1 MRIEPLSPNGELRAL
16 LERCGLPIADL
27 AASASLQCY
36 GVQRDGRLL
45 GVVALESY
53 DAVAL
58 LRSLAV
64 APEARGSGLGQ
75 ALVRFA
81 EREAAARHIGRL
93 YLLTNTA
100 APFFAKLGYQATAR
114 ETAPPAI
121 RMSAQFSGLCP
132 ASASFLSKR
141 LDD

>member
-1 MRIEPLSPNGELRAL
+1 MHIEPLSPNGELRAL
-16 LERCGLPIADL
+16 LERCGLPVADL
-27 AASASLQCY
+27 AAATSLQCY
-36 GVQRDGRLL
+36 GCRRDDRLL

-53 DAVAL
+53 GAVAL

-81 EREAAARHIGRL
+81 ERAAAARHIGQL

-132 ASASFLSKR
+132 ASASFMSKR
-141 LDD
+141 LDG

>member
-1 MRIEPLSPNGELRAL
+1 MHIEPLPPNDELRAL
-16 LERCGLPIADL
+16 LERCGLPVADL
-27 AASASLQCY
+27 AASTSLQCY
-36 GVQRDGRLL
+36 GYRRDDRLL

-53 DAVAL
+53 GAVAL

-75 ALVRFA
+75 ALVGFA
-81 EREAAARHIGRL
+81 ERAAAARHIGQL

-100 APFFAKLGYQATAR
+100 VPFFAKLGYQATAR
-114 ETAPPAI
+114 ETAPAAI

-132 ASASFLSKR
+132 ASASFMSKR

>member
-1 MRIEPLSPNGELRAL
+1 M
-16 LERCGLPIADL
+16 
-27 AASASLQCY
+27 
-36 GVQRDGRLL
+36 
-45 GVVALESY
+45 
-53 DAVAL
+53 AL

-121 RMSAQFSGLCP
+121 RRSAQFSGLCP